1 MQPVLGNALQIK
13 TPPSFADNRTFFDIN
28 RGPEQPERH
37 NLQFLTLNTFYTIV
51 ALHLL
56 FEQRAVLLMLQSLV

>member
-13 TPPSFADNRTFFDIN
+13 TPPSFPDNRTFFDIN

-37 NLQFLTLNTFYTIV
+37 NLQFFTFNTFYTVV
-51 ALHLL
+51 ALNLL
-56 FEQRAVLLMLQSLV
+56 FEQRAVLLMLQSIV

>member
-13 TPPSFADNRTFFDIN
+13 TPPSFPDNRTFFDIN
-28 RGPEQPERH
+28 RGPEQLERH
-37 NLQFLTLNTFYTIV
+37 NLQFLTLKTFYTIA